1 MSRYKPEYK
10 IVKKGSCLQPKI
22 ISQETFDKFK
32 KSGIIRSFDWQQLP
46 PPVEPPPI
54 ESPEDGGS
62 SLDSGSLNSTDLS
75 SDESGGSS
83 EKKTTK
89 KKK

>member
-10 IVKKGSCLQPKI
+10 ILKKGSCGQPKI

-54 ESPEDGGS
+54 ESPGDGGS
-62 SLDSGSLNSTDLS
+62 SLGGGSLNSTDIS
-75 SDESGGSS
+75 SGVSGDSS
-83 EKKTTK
+83 AKKTTK